1 MCLDCYFKNESFSGE
16 SHHDCDTISDGKGLI
31 YSTQLDYT
39 QDFVYLISYCT
50 SMGGAEGAEVDG
62 ADEGYED
69 MLELGAFVL
78 ETVE

>member
-1 MCLDCYFKNESFSGE
+1 
-16 SHHDCDTISDGKGLI
+16 
-31 YSTQLDYT
+31 
-39 QDFVYLISYCT
+39 
-50 SMGGAEGAEVDG
+50 MGGAEGAEVDG